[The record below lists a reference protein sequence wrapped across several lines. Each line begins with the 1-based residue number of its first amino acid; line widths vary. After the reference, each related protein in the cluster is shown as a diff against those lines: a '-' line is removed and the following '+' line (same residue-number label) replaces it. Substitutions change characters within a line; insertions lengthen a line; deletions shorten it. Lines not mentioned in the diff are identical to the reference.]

1 LKRIAVF
8 LLILCMLCGTLSSA
22 LADTAG
28 ALAEG
33 ELSAWLN
40 QLLLDTRD
48 LQPLNAPV
56 GEESL
61 TEEGY
66 AFLYDFATL
75 YYDKPV
81 LDASS
86 RLRALS
92 ITSPEYAAPR
102 GITLGADEWALL
114 TTFGWQ
120 NPYLMGDGVMA
131 AFYTIDDLPR
141 CAYWSWATH
150 DENWWL
156 TSVQCAVHVRVGDD
170 SYTDVNLLF
179 ELEDAAVTGIRL
191 TGLDSFVTVT
201 DVIANLDAVLDV
213 QQVLDEHE

>member
-1 LKRIAVF
+1 MKRIVIFSVA
-8 LLILCMLCGTLSSA
+8 LCLLCGLFSTA
-22 LADTAG
+22 LADDAG

-40 QLLLDTRD
+40 QLLLHTRN
-48 LQPLNAPV
+48 LEPINAPV

-102 GITLGADEWALL
+102 GITLGSDEWALL
-114 TTFGWQ
+114 STFGWQ

-131 AFYTIDDLPR
+131 AFYTIDHLPQS
-141 CAYWSWATH
+141 AYWSWATH

-156 TSVQCAVHVRVGDD
+156 TSVQCAVHARVGDD
-170 SYTDVNLLF
+170 LYTDVNLLF
-179 ELEDAAVTGIRL
+179 ELEDASVTGIRL
-191 TGLDSFVTVT
+191 TGLDSFIGVT

-213 QQVLDEHE
+213 EQMFDEHE